1 MQDAPRGH
9 KVVGVGGLAGGGKR
23 ESGLA
28 GPEVAGL
35 TADAETVP
43 KFHVQ
48 ANPRLD
54 DTRGLGFARVCAAV
68 EERLVFTEMS
78 ESSAEADPRRKCCGG
93 EQIQPTTSSHEKT
106 AIVNATNFATTVQ
119 GCF

>member
-1 MQDAPRGH
+1 MQDDAAGH
-9 KVVGVGGLAGGGKR
+9 KVVGRAGLAGGRKR
-23 ESGLA
+23 EIRLA
-28 GPEVAGL
+28 RPEVAGL

-78 ESSAEADPRRKCCGG
+78 KSSSEADPRRKCFGG
-93 EQIQPTTSSHEKT
+93 EQIQASPETDEKS
-106 AIVNATNFATTVQ
+106 AV
-119 GCF
+119 